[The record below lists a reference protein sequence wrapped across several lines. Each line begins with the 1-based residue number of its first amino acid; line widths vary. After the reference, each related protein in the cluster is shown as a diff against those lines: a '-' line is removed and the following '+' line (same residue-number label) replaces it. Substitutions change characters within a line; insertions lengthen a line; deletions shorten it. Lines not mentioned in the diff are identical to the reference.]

1 MDRKRCQNYCDK
13 FDLAETE
20 IANGHIDIIVAD
32 SNDNTISPAMTLK
45 EFIQEVLKHIPS
57 ESMNAMKH
65 KGRTMTVSLSG
76 HKSLS

>member
-13 FDLAETE
+13 SDSAETK
-20 IANGHIDIIVAD
+20 IANGRIDIIVTD
-32 SNDNTISPAMTLK
+32 SNDSTSSSAMTLK
-45 EFIQEVLKHIPS
+45 EFVQEVLKHIPS

-76 HKSLS
+76 HKFLS